1 MNAPAWLI
9 LAGAYVIGS
18 FPTAYIISRRYGVDL
33 RRTGDGNLGARNA
46 YLTVSHVAGVTI
58 AAVDIFK
65 GMLAVWLAK
74 VLSSE
79 TLLPYLA
86 AVAVALGHDFS
97 VFARFQGGQGMA
109 AILGGMVILQP
120 REALLGIAA
129 ALLALSLIRHWD
141 LAWLIGFAG
150 MFGLGL
156 YFGRPVMQAVL
167 VACLFL
173 TMGVKKVADAPL
185 RQHIRGGRP

>member
-1 MNAPAWLI
+1 MNPPAWLI
-9 LAGAYVIGS
+9 LVGVYIIGS
-18 FPTAYIISRRYGVDL
+18 FPTAYIIGRRYGVDL

-46 YLTVSHVAGVTI
+46 YFTLGRVAGVTI

-65 GMLAVWLAK
+65 GMLAVWLAR

-86 AVAVALGHDFS
+86 AIAVALGHDFS
-97 VFARFQGGQGMA
+97 VFTRFQGGQGMA

-129 ALLALSLIRHWD
+129 ALLVLSFFRHWD

-150 MFGLGL
+150 MFGMGL
-156 YFGRPVMQAVL
+156 YFGRPVVQALL

-185 RQHIRGGRP
+185 RQHIRGGRL

>member
-1 MNAPAWLI
+1 MNPPAWLI
-9 LAGAYVIGS
+9 IIGAYLIGS
-18 FPTAYIISRRYGVDL
+18 FPTAYLVGRRYGVDL

-46 YLTVSHVAGVTI
+46 YLNVGHGAGVTI

-79 TLLPYLA
+79 TLLPYVA
-86 AVAVALGHDFS
+86 AIAAALGHDFS
-97 VFARFQGGQGMA
+97 FFVHFQGGQGMA

-120 REALLGIAA
+120 REALLGIGA
-129 ALLALSLIRHWD
+129 ALAVLMLLRNWD

-156 YFGRPVMQAVL
+156 YFGRPVIQAVL

-173 TMGVKKVADAPL
+173 TIGVKKVADAPL

>member
-1 MNAPAWLI
+1 MNPPAWLI
-9 LAGAYVIGS
+9 LVGAYLIGS
-18 FPTAYIISRRYGVDL
+18 FPTAYLVGRRYGVDL

-46 YLTVSHVAGVTI
+46 YLTLGRIPGVTI
-58 AAVDIFK
+58 GVVDIFK

-97 VFARFQGGQGMA
+97 IFARFQGGQGMA

-120 REALLGIAA
+120 REALLGIGA
-129 ALLALSLIRHWD
+129 ALLVLLLTRHWD
-141 LAWLIGFAG
+141 LAWLIGLGG
-150 MFGLGL
+150 MFALGL
-156 YFGRPVMQAVL
+156 YFERPVIQAML

-173 TMGVKKVADAPL
+173 TIGVKKVADAPL

>member
-1 MNAPAWLI
+1 MNPPAWLI
-9 LAGAYVIGS
+9 IIGAYLIGS
-18 FPTAYIISRRYGVDL
+18 FPTAYLVSRRYGVDL

-46 YLTVSHVAGVTI
+46 YFTVGPVAGVTI

-79 TLLPYLA
+79 PLVPYLA
-86 AVAVALGHDFS
+86 AVAAALGHDFS
-97 VFARFQGGQGMA
+97 IFVRFQGGQGMA

-120 REALLGIAA
+120 REALLGIGV
-129 ALLALSLIRHWD
+129 ALIILLLFRNWD
-141 LAWLIGFAG
+141 LAWLIGLAG

-156 YFGRPVMQAVL
+156 YFGRPVIQAVL
-167 VACLFL
+167 VACLLL
-173 TMGVKKVADAPL
+173 TIGVKKVADAPL

>member
-1 MNAPAWLI
+1 MNPPAWLI

-46 YLTVSHVAGVTI
+46 FLTVSHVAGVTI

>member
-129 ALLALSLIRHWD
+129 ALLVLSLIRHWD
-141 LAWLIGFAG
+141 PAWLIGFAG

>member
-9 LAGAYVIGS
+9 LVGAYLIGS
-18 FPTAYIISRRYGVDL
+18 FPTAYLIGRRYGVDL

-46 YLTVSHVAGVTI
+46 YLTVGRMPGVTI
-58 AAVDIFK
+58 GVVDIFK

-79 TLLPYLA
+79 AVLPYLA
-86 AVAVALGHDFS
+86 AIAVALGHDFS
-97 VFARFQGGQGMA
+97 IFVRFQGGQGMA

-120 REALLGIAA
+120 REALLGIGA
-129 ALLALSLIRHWD
+129 ALLVLLLTRHWD
-141 LAWLIGFAG
+141 LAWLIGLGG
-150 MFGLGL
+150 MFALGL
-156 YFGRPVMQAVL
+156 YFERPVIQAVL

-173 TMGVKKVADAPL
+173 TIGVKKVADAPL